1 MPDRHAPRLRLRDL
15 SHSFGAIKAL
25 DGLSF
30 DIAPGEYVTLLG
42 PSGSGKS
49 TTLALIAGFLQQDA
63 GRIEVDAR
71 PLHHTPPHRRGIGL
85 VFQSAQLL
93 PHLTVAEN
101 IALPLTLRR
110 VGRAVRDAAV
120 ARMLD
125 LVALRGF
132 DDRATASLS
141 GGQAQRVALARA
153 LVFEPRLVLLD
164 EPLGALDRQLRE
176 TMQQELRAL
185 QRRLG
190 VSMLHV
196 THDQAEAMAVS
207 DRMAV
212 IAAGRLRQIGT
223 PRDLY
228 ENPADGFV
236 ASFLGEDNRMPG
248 RVETIEDD
256 LAQVRLA
263 GGALVEARAAGVLAG
278 GACMVSIRPER
289 LAVMAGAMADGLGD
303 DAVAGVLRETSF
315 RGDHLRLVVDVAGV
329 SVVVKRPTVVP
340 LAGLVPGAALALA
353 WQAHHA
359 RALPVSG

>member
-1 MPDRHAPRLRLRDL
+1 MPDPQPRLRLHDL
-15 SHSFGAIKAL
+15 SHSFGAVKAL

-49 TTLALIAGFLQQDA
+49 TTLALIAGFLHQD
-63 GRIEVDAR
+63 GGTIEFDAR
-71 PLHHTPPHRRGIGL
+71 PLHHTPAHRRNIGL

-93 PHLTVAEN
+93 PHLSVAEN
-101 IALPLTLRR
+101 IALPLRLRR
-110 VGRAVRDAAV
+110 IGRAAREAAV

-125 LVALRGF
+125 LVALTGF
-132 DDRATASLS
+132 ADRRPSSLS

-176 TMQQELRAL
+176 TMQQELRAV

-212 IAAGRLRQIGT
+212 IDKGRLRQIGT
-223 PRDLY
+223 PREVY

-236 ASFLGEDNRMPG
+236 ARFLGEDNRLPG
-248 RVETIEDD
+248 RVEAIEDNV
-256 LAQVRLA
+256 AFVRLD
-263 GGALVEARAAGVLAG
+263 GGALVEARDAGVVTG
-278 GACMVSIRPER
+278 GACLVAIRPER
-289 LAVMAGAMADGLGD
+289 LAVMAGDMGD
-303 DAVAGVLRETSF
+303 DAVAAVLREASF
-315 RGDHLRLVVDVAGV
+315 RGDHLRLVVDVGGIE
-329 SVVVKRPTVVP
+329 VVVKRPTVVP
-340 LAGLVPGAALALA
+340 LAGLMPGAALALA

-359 RALPVSG
+359 RAVPVYA